1 MNMDINMER
10 QLQLRPHAENAH
22 ADAAQVQAWRADFPI
37 LATQVHGKPLVYLDN
52 AATTQKPLA
61 VIEAESLYYCRDN
74 ANVHRGVHMLSQRA
88 TDAYEVA
95 RVKVQRL
102 INARS
107 AEEIIFVR
115 GTTEAINLVAQSYG
129 RNRFGP
135 GDEIILSVMDHHS
148 NIVPWQILCEQTGA
162 RLRIIPVNDAGE
174 LDMEAYQALL
184 NEHTRLVTIVHVSNA
199 LGSVNPV
206 RSIIEQAH
214 ARGLPVLLDGA
225 QAVAHMHVD
234 VQALDCD
241 FYAFSGHK
249 LYGPTGVGVLYGKAA
264 LLDAMPPYQGGG
276 DMIRVVS
283 FEGTT
288 YNTLPF
294 KFEAGTPN
302 IAGAIGLG
310 AAVDYVMEIGLDAI
324 VAHEHALLAYATQ
337 ALADIPGLRII
348 GTACEKTGILS
359 FILEGAHPHDI
370 GSILDRHG
378 VAIRAGHHCTM
389 PLMQRFG
396 ISATARASF
405 ALYNTRAEVDKLVL
419 AIHKAQEI
427 FGR

>member
-1 MNMDINMER
+1 MNMDSKMER
-10 QLQLRPHAENAH
+10 QLHLMSEDQAREDNA
-22 ADAAQVQAWRADFPI
+22 AVQAWRADFPI
-37 LATQVHGKPLVYLDN
+37 LATRVHGKPLVYLDN

-61 VIEAESLYYCRDN
+61 VIEAESLYYRRDN
-74 ANVHRGVHMLSQRA
+74 ANVHRGVHVLSQRA
-88 TDAYEVA
+88 TDAYEAA
-95 RVKVQRL
+95 RGKVRHL
-102 INARS
+102 INARR

-129 RNRFGP
+129 RDRLGP

-162 RLRIIPVNDAGE
+162 QLRIIPVNDAGE
-174 LDMEAYQALL
+174 LDMEAYQGLL
-184 NEHTRLVTIVHVSNA
+184 NAHTKLVTLVHVSNA

-206 RSIIEQAH
+206 HAIIEQAH
-214 ARGLPVLLDGA
+214 ARGVPVLLDGA
-225 QAVAHMHVD
+225 QAVAHLQVD

-249 LYGPTGVGVLYGKAA
+249 LYGPTGIGVLYGKAA

-276 DMIRVVS
+276 DMIRAVS

-302 IAGAIGLG
+302 IAGVIGLG
-310 AAVDYVMEIGLDAI
+310 AAVDYVMKIGLDTIA
-324 VAHEHALLAYATQ
+324 AHEHALLGYATQ
-337 ALADIPGLRII
+337 ALAAIPGLRIV
-348 GTACEKTGILS
+348 GTAREKTGILS
-359 FILEGAHPHDI
+359 FLLEGAHPHDI

-396 ISATARASF
+396 VSATARASF
-405 ALYNTRAEVDKLVL
+405 ALYNTREEVDKLVT
-419 AIHKAQEI
+419 AIHHAREL

>member
-1 MNMDINMER
+1 MNMDSKMER
-10 QLQLRPHAENAH
+10 QLHLMPEDKKHEEI
-22 ADAAQVQAWRADFPI
+22 AAVQAWRADFPI
-37 LATQVHGKPLVYLDN
+37 LATRVHGKPLVYLDN

-61 VIEAESLYYCRDN
+61 VIEAESLYYRRDN
-74 ANVHRGVHMLSQRA
+74 ANVHRGVHVLSQRA
-88 TDAYEVA
+88 TDAYEAA
-95 RVKVQRL
+95 RVKVQHL
-102 INARS
+102 INARK

-129 RNRFGP
+129 RNRFAP

-162 RLRIIPVNDAGE
+162 RLRITPVNDAGE
-174 LDMEAYQALL
+174 LDMGAYEGLL
-184 NEHTRLVTIVHVSNA
+184 NEHTKLVTIVHVSNA

-214 ARGLPVLLDGA
+214 ARGVPVLLDGA

-249 LYGPTGVGVLYGKAA
+249 LYGPTGIGVLYGKAD

-276 DMIRVVS
+276 DMIRTVS

-288 YNTLPF
+288 YNKLPF

-302 IAGAIGLG
+302 IAGVIGLG
-310 AAVDYVMEIGLDAI
+310 AAVDYVMKIGLAAI
-324 VAHEHALLAYATQ
+324 AAHEHALLDYATQ
-337 ALADIPGLRII
+337 ALVDIHGLRII
-348 GTACEKTGILS
+348 GTAREKTGILS
-359 FILEGAHPHDI
+359 FLLEGAHPHDI

-396 ISATARASF
+396 VSATARASF
-405 ALYNTRAEVDKLVL
+405 ALYNTREEVDKLVT
-419 AIHKAQEI
+419 AIHHAQEI